1 MLIAATQASFPQS
14 PQASL
19 YKFYFLDEE
28 HELISISSQDDF
40 DDNKEYIQV
49 AQGQLED
56 QQARATAL
64 PSLIYSDSAS
74 QALE

>member
-1 MLIAATQASFPQS
+1 MCGLATQASFPQS

-56 QQARATAL
+56 
-64 PSLIYSDSAS
+64 
-74 QALE
+74 

>member
-56 QQARATAL
+56 QQAKTTAL